1 MLLPSSQ
8 SNCSCSPLRFV
19 GMWFKAMWGLWCPAN
34 LTLRLRPL
42 MMTFQPG
49 IVIAFCSPFSNGLKK
64 NQKLWYLNMM
74 RKPLTDRWL
83 FLTQSMSY
91 GQYCFN
97 CTVWKLLWEFVQ
109 GNSNYALDSHL
120 ENQPFFIMN
129 KCRYK
134 CLHVK
139 SVKEASSLGSHSY
152 LSTPLLFIL

>member
-1 MLLPSSQ
+1 MRALVSSQ
-8 SNCSCSPLRFV
+8 LNFETSSTDDDFSTWDSNSFLLSLYK
-19 GMWFKAMWGLWCPAN
+19 W
-34 LTLRLRPL
+34 
-42 MMTFQPG
+42 
-49 IVIAFCSPFSNGLKK
+49 IEK

-74 RKPLTDRWL
+74 RKLLTDRWL

-139 SVKEASSLGSHSY
+139 SIKEASSRGSHSY